1 MWGLVKV
8 IREMTTKPLLPIS
21 FLPTSNYPSMIN
33 LSKTALREINR
44 LKSKQANPSAKFRLG
59 VQPGGCAGFYYTM
72 ELDEV
77 VRDGDQLCES
87 NGVEVLVD
95 SESLPYVNGLSV
107 DYSEDLMGGGFRFD
121 NPNAA
126 QSCSCGHSFSL

>member
-1 MWGLVKV
+1 
-8 IREMTTKPLLPIS
+8 
-21 FLPTSNYPSMIN
+21 MIN
-33 LSKTALREINR
+33 LSKTAQLEINR

-77 VRDGDQLCES
+77 VREDDQLWEC
-87 NGVEVLVD
+87 NGVQVLVNA
-95 SESLPYVNGLSV
+95 ESLPYVNGLNV
-107 DYSEDLMGGGFRFD
+107 DYSEDLMGGGFRFN

>member
-1 MWGLVKV
+1 MAT
-8 IREMTTKPLLPIS
+8 IPFLPIP
-21 FLPTSNYPSMIN
+21 FLPLSNYQSMIN
-33 LSKTALREINR
+33 LSKTAQLEINR

-77 VRDGDQLCES
+77 VREDDQLWEC
-87 NGVEVLVD
+87 NGVQVLVNA
-95 SESLPYVNGLSV
+95 ESLPYVNGLNV
-107 DYSEDLMGGGFRFD
+107 DYSEDLMGGGFRFN